1 MFVAGDEF
9 ARTQHGNNNPYNQD
23 NETSWI
29 DWCRRDD
36 FLAHEAFVARLLA
49 FRAAHPIVSSEP
61 TWWGDRVE
69 WFGCRG
75 PPDTSGT
82 SRTLA
87 WHLPGL
93 YVMANMWWEPLD
105 FEVQVP
111 GRWCAFDRHGRAD
124 RLRRPSSESAI
135 AGPTVRVQGR
145 SIVVLVPAE

>member
-1 MFVAGDEF
+1 M
-9 ARTQHGNNNPYNQD
+9 
-23 NETSWI
+23 
-29 DWCRRDD
+29 
-36 FLAHEAFVARLLA
+36 
-49 FRAAHPIVSSEP
+49 SSEP
-61 TWWGDRVE
+61 SWWGDRVE
-69 WFGCRG
+69 WFGVSG

-105 FEVQVP
+105 FEIQVP
-111 GRWCAFDRHGRAD
+111 GDWCRSIDTAEPTGFVER
-124 RLRRPSSESAI
+124 SEPAI